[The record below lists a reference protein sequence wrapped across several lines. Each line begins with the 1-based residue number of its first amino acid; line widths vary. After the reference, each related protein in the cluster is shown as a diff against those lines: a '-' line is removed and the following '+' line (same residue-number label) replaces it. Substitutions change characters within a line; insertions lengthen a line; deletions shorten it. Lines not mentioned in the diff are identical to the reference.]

1 MFKRHRMKDS
11 LPTMWPSNPQSKTKT
26 QAETGSH
33 VLSSQL
39 LSMAVKTQPASLADS
54 PRFMSRSLF
63 RHGRPCGDAGA
74 PHRLKTQDCGPPEE
88 KLGVGRA
95 PGDTASSDAAL
106 WASFGSWSF
115 LEDYLLQP
123 LFVLDWEDPFI
134 SSATLLISCSL
145 LKILCLF
152 LFLLFLME
160 LSTVFIYFIGFFPSK
175 ICLWVYDSIT
185 FLFQLLPVYFS
196 NSFLLV
202 FFCFKICFLA
212 YHIKNQLYVH
222 LFSPK
227 YSYFKIC
234 FLNLYF
240 VFNLILYFNHIP

>member
-1 MFKRHRMKDS
+1 M
-11 LPTMWPSNPQSKTKT
+11 
-26 QAETGSH
+26 
-33 VLSSQL
+33 LSWL
-39 LSMAVKTQPASLADS
+39 TL
-54 PRFMSRSLF
+54 R
-63 RHGRPCGDAGA
+63 GCWC
-74 PHRLKTQDCGPPEE
+74 PHRLKPQDCDPRRRSLEWGGLLGTWPVQMLLSGPS
-88 KLGVGRA
+88 LAAGVSWRIICF
-95 PGDTASSDAAL
+95 TLCLSWIERIL
-106 WASFGSWSF
+106 SFP
-115 LEDYLLQP
+115 LL
-123 LFVLDWEDPFI
+123 
-134 SSATLLISCSL
+134 
-145 LKILCLF
+145 LCLF
-152 LFLLFLME
+152 PVLFLKFCVCFSFLME

-227 YSYFKIC
+227 YRYFKIC

>member
-1 MFKRHRMKDS
+1 MADLAGM
-11 LPTMWPSNPQSKTKT
+11 LVPP
-26 QAETGSH
+26 QAE
-33 VLSSQL
+33 
-39 LSMAVKTQPASLADS
+39 ASGLW
-54 PRFMSRSLF
+54 
-63 RHGRPCGDAGA
+63 
-74 PHRLKTQDCGPPEE
+74 PPEE
-88 KLGVGRA
+88 KLRVGRA
-95 PGDTASSDAAL
+95 PGDMARSDAAF
-106 WASFGSWSF
+106 WAIFGSRCF
-115 LEDYLLQP
+115 LEDYLLHA

-134 SSATLLISCSL
+134 SSAALLISCSL

-227 YSYFKIC
+227 YRYFKIC